1 MGSTFLSLTNKVLR
15 KLNEVELTSINFS
28 TATGFHAVAKD
39 SVNESI
45 RFINQEE
52 FQWPFNHQVGSQTMT
67 SGIQE
72 YALPSDYK
80 SIDWETFFLQRDSS
94 FSIEGRH
101 LPVKEYDEWIRRYRG
116 NDEQIIDNIS
126 AGTSTPAIVFRT
138 QKETF
143 VVSPPPSRAYVI
155 KFDYWNAATDLSTD
169 SDTTNI
175 PTRFDDVIKNG
186 AMIGVYMF
194 RENLES
200 ANKAEDRFLRG
211 VKNMRTQLINS
222 YHHMFDLRTGNSMSR
237 I

>member
-1 MGSTFLSLTNKVLR
+1 MGSTFLSLTNKVVR
-15 KLNEVELTSINFS
+15 KLNEVELTSVNFS
-28 TATGFHAVAKD
+28 TATGFHAVVKD
-39 SVNESI
+39 SVNEAI

-52 FQWPFNHQVGSQTMT
+52 FQWPFNHQAGSQIMT

-80 SIDWETFFLQRDSS
+80 SIDWHTFFLQRDESLN
-94 FSIEGRH
+94 IEGRP
-101 LPVKEYDEWIRRYRG
+101 LLIKEYDEWVRRYRS
-116 NDEQIIDNIS
+116 NDEHIIANIS
-126 AGTSTPAIVFRT
+126 TGTTTPELVFRT

-143 VVSPPPSRAYVI
+143 VVSPPPSEAYVI
-155 KFDYWNAATDLSTD
+155 KFDYWNAADDLSAHD
-169 SDTTNI
+169 DTTNV

-200 ANKAEDRFLRG
+200 ANKVEDRFLRG
-211 VKNMRTQLINS
+211 IKNMRTQLINS
-222 YHHMFDLRTGNSMSR
+222 YQHMFDLRTGNPLNR